1 VVASHAG
8 RFASGAHFRNRHLNT
23 ALCQID
29 RECQADGT
37 TADDQHLRVDS
48 ITPAAW

>member
-1 VVASHAG
+1 
-8 RFASGAHFRNRHLNT
+8 LNP
-23 ALCQID
+23 ALCQIN

-48 ITPAAW
+48 ITPEAW